1 MIAHNNGMQNTNTRY
16 HQVKTYV
23 LAGITEGTWGS
34 GERVP
39 SENELVDLCKVS
51 RMTARRALQELLLE
65 GTLIRIKG
73 KGSFVSQEKQ
83 QSSLLQIKSIASE
96 LRHQGHVH
104 RSELLKL
111 SKVRT
116 SSEIARIMEIE
127 SGSEVY
133 FSEVLHFKNEQPI
146 QLEHRWVIRSAAIDY
161 INQDFKEKTP
171 GEYLTDNAPVTEAEH
186 KIEAII
192 GEYKTRE
199 LLAVEENEAILL
211 LKRLTWCGQ
220 QLVSYAQ
227 LYHPGNSYSFGTK
240 FQQKP
245 PNDLKL
251 DKTNLKEEN

>member
-1 MIAHNNGMQNTNTRY
+1 MQNTNPRY

-23 LAGITEGTWGS
+23 LAGITEGIWGS

-39 SENELVDLCKVS
+39 SENELVDLCQVS

-83 QSSLLQIKSIASE
+83 QSSLLQIRSIASE
-96 LRHQGHVH
+96 LRQQGDLH
-104 RSELLKL
+104 RSNLLELRKVNAS
-111 SKVRT
+111 SK
-116 SSEIARIMEIE
+116 IAKIMEVTT
-127 SGSEVY
+127 GARVY
-133 FSEVLHFKNEQPI
+133 YSQVLHYKNEQPI
-146 QLEHRWVIRSAAIDY
+146 QLENRWVIPSAAVDY
-161 INQDFKEKTP
+161 INQDFKDKTP
-171 GEYLTDNAPVTEAEH
+171 SEYLTDQAPVTEAEH

-192 GEYKTRE
+192 GNVNIRE
-199 LLAVEENEAILL
+199 LLEIDTDEAVLL

-240 FQQKP
+240 FQQAVPKVE
-245 PNDLKL
+245 NLS
-251 DKTNLKEEN
+251 KTNLKEEN